1 MQRISIFIGAIIIL
15 GGLALL
21 GWQNQRSAGN
31 FTATATVTPPATLT
45 PTPALPTAT
54 ATNTPPTNTPTPTA
68 TATNTATPTMT
79 PTPSP
84 EPTAALLAQ
93 AEIGYVPILMY
104 HYVREVDPVQDA
116 LGYRLSVT
124 PDVFEQ
130 QLLWLKEHG
139 YVTISMAHLTECLN
153 GQRTCPPNA
162 VVLTFDDGYAD
173 AATEALPLLLKHGFT
188 ATFYVVPGFVG
199 KPGYMDWEQ
208 IRLLHTSGM
217 EIGSHSIN
225 HPDLSAL
232 DAEAVR
238 VELTESRA
246 IIEAELGVPVRS
258 FCYPAGKY
266 SDTVIELAQAAGY
279 TNAVTTWQGRNMQR
293 IFELPRRRVLGGDPV
308 EAMGWYLATPDFD

>member
-1 MQRISIFIGAIIIL
+1 MQRILIIIGAIIIL

-21 GWQNQRSAGN
+21 GWQSQSNAGI
-31 FTATATVTPPATLT
+31 FAGTATAT
-45 PTPALPTAT
+45 PTAPPRPPPPHQLPPPPRPHRPT
-54 ATNTPPTNTPTPTA
+54 RPRPPPPILPPPTI
-68 TATNTATPTMT
+68 T

-104 HYVREVDPVQDA
+104 HYVREVDPVQDE

-130 QLLWLKEHG
+130 QLLWLKERA

-217 EIGSHSIN
+217 EIGSHSIS

-238 VELTESRA
+238 MELTESRA
-246 IIEAELGVPVRS
+246 IIEAELGAPVRS

-266 SDTVIELAQAAGY
+266 ADTVIELAQAAGY

-308 EAMGWYLATPDFD
+308 EAMGWYLAMPDFD